1 LRGPPAESYLFGLG
15 RHINNSPDPDE
26 LYQCWAEEYGSVYR
40 IPCMMGASTVMI
52 TDPKGIVHFYT
63 RGAFGYMQT
72 KLMRLLMDIMVSTL
86 DELVNHWMR
95 IINIHRLDKGYC
107 LLEARHTEY
116 SKKPSPQHSAMQPS
130 KKSPCLLRLR
140 IWGLIL
146 CFTSISSV
154 LTPICTRWNPNGT
167 TLWTP
172 AEPHTPQLKSNSGWT
187 ISHSTVLATQGSHTP
202 STPSP
207 TLPPHHLYN

>member
-1 LRGPPAESYLFGLG
+1 MHTPATLTIRFQQINLNHVLTLLGCGYLIYYILMSHLHRDKSTSLRGPPAESYLFGLG

-40 IPCMMGASTVMI
+40 IPHMMGASTVMI

-72 KLMRLLMDIMVSTL
+72 KLMRLLMDIMVNTL
-86 DELVNHWMR
+86 DELVNHGMR

-116 SKKPSPQHSAMQPS
+116 SEKPSPQHSATQPS
-130 KKSPCLLRLR
+130 KKSPL
-140 IWGLIL
+140 
-146 CFTSISSV
+146 SS
-154 LTPICTRWNPNGT
+154 
-167 TLWTP
+167 
-172 AEPHTPQLKSNSGWT
+172 
-187 ISHSTVLATQGSHTP
+187 
-202 STPSP
+202 STPHMRSHP
-207 TLPPHHLYN
+207 VFYLHFKCAYSNMY